1 MKRVLAIF
9 APDQNFQKKK
19 KDDVQVKYSRFEN
32 RCVIK
37 KAYGFEAQRLLDR
50 IFTPLLKP
58 DASEVSMCNSVKS
71 VDKLQ
76 LRMLTL
82 LASASAL

>member
-1 MKRVLAIF
+1 MGL
-9 APDQNFQKKK
+9 PN
-19 KDDVQVKYSRFEN
+19 E
-32 RCVIK
+32 IK
-37 KAYGFEAQRLLDR
+37 KAYGFEVQLLLDR

-58 DASEVSMCNSVKS
+58 DASEVSMCNSAKT